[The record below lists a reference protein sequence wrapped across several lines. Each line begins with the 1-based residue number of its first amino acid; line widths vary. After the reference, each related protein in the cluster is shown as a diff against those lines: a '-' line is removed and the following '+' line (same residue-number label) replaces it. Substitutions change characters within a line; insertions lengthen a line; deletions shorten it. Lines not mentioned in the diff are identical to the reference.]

1 MKIVVIGTGY
11 VGLVAGTCL
20 ADMGHE
26 VVCID
31 NDPQKCKLLDRG
43 EVPFFEPGLAEK
55 IAANRAS
62 GALAFRESL
71 HNEDKAAHIFI
82 IAVGTPP
89 GENGE
94 PDMRYIH
101 SAISDISSY
110 VGPDQGVIT
119 KSTVPIG
126 TGDKIAALF
135 KETHGVNS
143 PIVMS
148 NPEFLREGTAV
159 TDFMVPDRVAIGLPD
174 DDPALWEKG
183 KAMAELLYKPL
194 LHKSVPILFSSR
206 VTAEITKYAANT
218 FLATKVA
225 FINEIADIC
234 ESTGADIREVSTGI
248 GLDERIGSR
257 FLRAGPGFGG
267 SCFPKDTEA
276 LAAIARQA
284 GAATMI
290 TEAVITSN
298 SGRKRAMGLRIVN
311 ALNEPSKGKT
321 VALLGLTFKPN
332 TDDMRAS
339 PALDLIDVL
348 EQAGVNIVAYDP
360 EGMENCKQMRPDII
374 YAKNIEDCVHDADA
388 AVVVTEWGQFQTIN
402 LEWLNNTMRGNVLVD
417 LRNVFDARKAKFAGL
432 RYVGIGQGTSEVS

>member
-1 MKIVVIGTGY
+1 MNIVVIGTGY

-20 ADMGHE
+20 ADMGHS
-26 VVCID
+26 VVCVD
-31 NDPQKCKLLDRG
+31 KDPHKCAQLDRG
-43 EVPFFEPGLAEK
+43 EVPFFEPGLSEK
-55 IAANRAS
+55 IATNRDS
-62 GALAFRESL
+62 GSLEFRNQL
-71 HNEDKAAHIFI
+71 EDADKSADVFI

-101 SAISDISSY
+101 AAITDISPF
-110 VGPDQGVIT
+110 VGPDTAVIT

-126 TGDKIAALF
+126 TGDKIAAMF
-135 KETHGVNS
+135 KKSHGDQS

-159 TDFMVPDRVAIGLPD
+159 TDFMTPDRIAIGLPD
-174 DDPALWEKG
+174 DNQVSWDKG
-183 KAMAELLYKPL
+183 KSIAEILYKPL

-234 ESTGADIREVSTGI
+234 EATGADVRQVSKGV
-248 GLDERIGSR
+248 GLDDRIGSR

-276 LAAIARQA
+276 LAALARQA
-284 GAATMI
+284 GSPTKI
-290 TEAVITSN
+290 TEAVIASN
-298 SGRKRAMGLRIVN
+298 DQRKRAMGKRIVD
-311 ALNEPSKGKT
+311 ALGSEAADRS

-339 PALDLIDVL
+339 PSLDLIDVL
-348 EQAGVNIVAYDP
+348 EEAGLTIFAYDP
-360 EGMENCKQMRPDII
+360 EGMENCKLLRPNIN
-374 YAKNIEDCVHDADA
+374 YAESIEACVQNADV
-388 AVVVTEWGQFQTIN
+388 AVIVTEWGQFQTIDLN
-402 LEWLNNTMRGNVLVD
+402 WLGSAMRGNVVVD
-417 LRNVFDARKAKFAGL
+417 LRNVFDAGKARSAGL
-432 RYVGIGQGTSEVS
+432 KYVGIGQGASEI

>member
-1 MKIVVIGTGY
+1 MNIVVIGTGY

-20 ADMGHE
+20 ADMGHN
-26 VVCID
+26 VVCVD
-31 NDPQKCKLLDRG
+31 KDPQKCAQLDRG
-43 EVPFFEPGLAEK
+43 EVPFFEPGLSEK
-55 IAANRAS
+55 IAANRDS
-62 GALAFRESL
+62 GALAFRNQLE
-71 HNEDKAAHIFI
+71 EVDKSADIFI

-94 PDMRYIH
+94 PDMQYIH
-101 SAISDISSY
+101 GAIADISPY
-110 VGPDQGVIT
+110 VGPDTAVIT

-126 TGDKIAALF
+126 TGDKIAAMF
-135 KETHGVNS
+135 QQSHADQS

-159 TDFMVPDRVAIGLPD
+159 TDFMTPDRIAIGLPD
-174 DDPALWEKG
+174 KEQALWDKG
-183 KAMAELLYKPL
+183 KAIAEILYKPL

-234 ESTGADIREVSTGI
+234 EATGADVRQVSKGV

-284 GAATMI
+284 GSATKI

-298 SGRKRAMGLRIVN
+298 DQRKRAMGMRIIK
-311 ALNEPSKGKT
+311 ALGP
-321 VALLGLTFKPN
+321 
-332 TDDMRAS
+332 DAS
-339 PALDLIDVL
+339 
-348 EQAGVNIVAYDP
+348 
-360 EGMENCKQMRPDII
+360 
-374 YAKNIEDCVHDADA
+374 
-388 AVVVTEWGQFQTIN
+388 
-402 LEWLNNTMRGNVLVD
+402 
-417 LRNVFDARKAKFAGL
+417 
-432 RYVGIGQGTSEVS
+432 S